1 MFGED
6 VAWLTRS
13 AAERGDVA
21 DFERSMKDSRAFRAF
36 CCVGS
41 MAMVGVTADSDV
53 TVFVGQC
60 NAYRGSLP
68 RERLERLGAKGQT
81 GFKGTQRAKTLGR
94 ILLMRLSDASSENPP
109 PLAYAALRRQSH
121 VLRILLLTVRRPL
134 PNRYHPPNPA
144 RPSSPLTSALP

>member
-1 MFGED
+1 MFGAD

-21 DFERSMKDSRAFRAF
+21 DLERSMKDSRAFRAF
-36 CCVGS
+36 CWVGS

-68 RERLERLGAKGQT
+68 RERLERLGARGQT
-81 GFKGTQRAKTLGR
+81 GFKGTQRAKDVGR
-94 ILLMRLSDASSENPP
+94 MRLMRLSDASSDTW
-109 PLAYAALRRQSH
+109 LMQL
-121 VLRILLLTVRRPL
+121 
-134 PNRYHPPNPA
+134 
-144 RPSSPLTSALP
+144 